1 MGSLLYI
8 YTNFIFPT
16 SHFSY
21 QPNKSF
27 SFLHFSILTT
37 KKKKGRKLG
46 PCLDAYFSSLK
57 FRYSSLIT
65 HHSSLITLK
74 YHTCLALSLS
84 YHHSIFFTLFVG
96 LIPVTWC
103 SFFFFSFL
111 VPRNPN
117 QKGGKKRTQKL
128 EPSERRRKKKEKKKK
143 KEEHLRLNPREKRKK
158 KKARTKKK
166 TP

>member
-1 MGSLLYI
+1 MGSSLYI

-27 SFLHFSILTT
+27 SFLHFPILTT

-65 HHSSLITLK
+65 LI

-117 QKGGKKRTQKL
+117 QKRGKKKNPETRTQWKKK
-128 EPSERRRKKKEKKKK
+128 EKKRKKEEEGRTPETESRRRKEKKKK
-143 KEEHLRLNPREKRKK
+143 KSKNKK
-158 KKARTKKK
+158 KNTLK
-166 TP
+166 